1 MLNIVLIKAIL
12 EQLLEDTFSST
23 SILPTYTIK
32 NVNYKLVKKWEIEIN
47 TLLIEN
53 NLIINKKNK
62 IVVNNWVQLML
73 GYEQLKQRLKQ
84 NLIENIKEVQN
95 AK

>member
-1 MLNIVLIKAIL
+1 MLNRVLIKAIL

>member
-1 MLNIVLIKAIL
+1 MLNRVLIKAIL

-53 NLIINKKNK
+53 NLIINK
-62 IVVNNWVQLML
+62 
-73 GYEQLKQRLKQ
+73 
-84 NLIENIKEVQN
+84 IK
-95 AK
+95 